1 MSNINRVQL
10 LGNLGASPE
19 LTHLDNGTPVAK
31 MSIATNEEWTDKAGN
46 KREHVEWHRVTC
58 WGKLAENCAKYLVK
72 GRQVLAEGKIRTRSY
87 EDKDGKTVYATEI
100 LATQIHFLGTGGA
113 DSSRRPEPP
122 LSDADYYGQGPS

>member
-46 KREHVEWHRVTC
+46 KQQHVEWHRVTC

-72 GRQVLAEGKIRTRSY
+72 GRQVLVEGKIRTRRW
-87 EDKDGKTVYATEI
+87 EKDGKNVYATDI
-100 LATQIHFLGTGGA
+100 VATQIHFLGSGGS
-113 DSSRRPEPP
+113 DSSLRPDPP
-122 LSDADYYGQGPS
+122 LSDADYYGSERS